1 MTFHMDVLKE
11 CFTHWIQLRICQVL
25 MRQPKPMSEN
35 QLSRLLGIPLTTLH
49 RSLKS
54 LGKTG
59 LIKSHKVG
67 NASSWMLDDR
77 SYLFETLK
85 PVLEGLN
92 SITPPLP
99 YLKRLI
105 LKTLHVPKKY
115 RMILFGSTAA
125 GTDTPASD
133 IDLCIVYPAAVKNP
147 EVRLKEDLEQLQE
160 VCMDKFGKTLNP
172 YFIKDSVLAKAP
184 QKELHRNIL
193 KGMKIT
199 P

>member
-1 MTFHMDVLKE
+1 MTFHMDVLKD
-11 CFTHWIQLRICQVL
+11 CFTHWIHLRICQVL

-67 NASSWMLDDR
+67 NASSWMLDER
-77 SYLFETLK
+77 TYLFETLK
-85 PVLEGLN
+85 PILVGLN
-92 SITPPLP
+92 LIAPPLP
-99 YLKRLI
+99 FLKRLI

-115 RMILFGSTAA
+115 RMILFGSTVA
-125 GTDTPASD
+125 GTDTAASD
-133 IDLCIVYPAAVKNP
+133 IDLCIVYPATVGNP
-147 EVRLKEDLEQLQE
+147 EARLKKDMEQLQE
-160 VCMDKFGKTLNP
+160 ACLDKFGKTLNP
-172 YFIKDSVLAKAP
+172 IFIKDSALAKAP
-184 QKELHRNIL
+184 RKALHQSIL
-193 KGMKIT
+193 KGVAVK

>member
-67 NASSWMLDDR
+67 NASAWALDER
-77 SYLFETLK
+77 TYLYETLK
-85 PVLEGLN
+85 PILEGLN
-92 SITPPLP
+92 SITPPLL
-99 YLKRLI
+99 YLKQLI

-115 RMILFGSTAA
+115 RLILFGSTAA
-125 GTDTPASD
+125 GTDTSSSD
-133 IDLCIVYPAAVKNP
+133 IDLCIVYPAAVKDP
-147 EVRLKEDLEQLQE
+147 EVRLREEMEQLQE
-160 VCMDKFGKTLNP
+160 ACLEKFGRMLNP

-193 KGMKIT
+193 KGVEIK